1 MFSPKK
7 SIMNSTHDRQI
18 CVQGDTGLVL
28 TTDPKPR
35 LRWTAE
41 LHERFVDAVTQL
53 GGPDKATPKTI
64 MKVMG
69 VKGLTLYHLKSHL
82 QKFRLGKQP
91 HKDLNDQAVRD
102 ASASEFQ
109 RDGAATS
116 RIMGH
121 HFNEYINIHHTEG
134 LRTQM
139 EVRRRLNEQ
148 LEAHYIYVLWK
159 KVQKHLQMRIDAQGK
174 YMETI
179 LDKACR
185 TLAGEN
191 VNSQGYKLIGYQGI
205 DEIGNMRDFGFSLNL
220 PPIEDLHVNED
231 NSHCGFQIQETGVA
245 VERLHLEDDALK
257 LGGQLQMALTNDDSS
272 TMNFMP
278 RSSQSQCS
286 YNSPLNL

>member
-7 SIMNSTHDRQI
+7 PTMNSTHDRQI

-116 RIMGH
+116 RIIGH
-121 HFNEYINIHHTEG
+121 HFNENIHHTEA

-148 LEAHYIYVLWK
+148 LE
-159 KVQKHLQMRIDAQGK
+159 VQKHLQMRIDAQGK

-191 VNSQGYKLIGYQGI
+191 VNSQGYKLVGYQGI
-205 DEIGNMRDFGFSLNL
+205 DEIGNMRDLGFSLNL

-257 LGGQLQMALTNDDSS
+257 LGGQLQMVLTNDDSP

>member
-7 SIMNSTHDRQI
+7 PIMNSTHDRQI

-35 LRWTAE
+35 LRWTGE

-148 LEAHYIYVLWK
+148 LE
-159 KVQKHLQMRIDAQGK
+159 VQKHLQMRIDAQGK

-220 PPIEDLHVNED
+220 PPIEDLHVHED

>member
-7 SIMNSTHDRQI
+7 PIMNSTHDRQI

-35 LRWTAE
+35 LRWTE
-41 LHERFVDAVTQL
+41 
-53 GGPDKATPKTI
+53 ATPKTI

-220 PPIEDLHVNED
+220 PPIEDLHVHED

>member
-7 SIMNSTHDRQI
+7 PTMNSTHDRQI

-121 HFNEYINIHHTEG
+121 HFNENIRHTEA

-191 VNSQGYKLIGYQGI
+191 VNSQGYKLVGYQGI

-231 NSHCGFQIQETGVA
+231 NSHCGFQIQDTGVA

-272 TMNFMP
+272 TVNFMP

>member
-7 SIMNSTHDRQI
+7 PTMNSTHDRQI

-116 RIMGH
+116 RIIGH
-121 HFNEYINIHHTEG
+121 HFNEYINIHHTEA

-148 LEAHYIYVLWK
+148 LE
-159 KVQKHLQMRIDAQGK
+159 VQKHLQMRIDAQGK

-191 VNSQGYKLIGYQGI
+191 VNSQGYKLVGYQGI
-205 DEIGNMRDFGFSLNL
+205 DEIGNMRDLGFSLNL

-257 LGGQLQMALTNDDSS
+257 LGGQLQMVLTNDDSP

>member
-7 SIMNSTHDRQI
+7 PTMNSTHDRQI

-116 RIMGH
+116 RIIGH
-121 HFNEYINIHHTEG
+121 HFNENIHHTEA

-148 LEAHYIYVLWK
+148 LE
-159 KVQKHLQMRIDAQGK
+159 KHLQMRIDAQGK

-191 VNSQGYKLIGYQGI
+191 VNSQGYKLVGYQGI
-205 DEIGNMRDFGFSLNL
+205 DEIGNMRDLGFSLNL

-257 LGGQLQMALTNDDSS
+257 LGGQLQMVLTNDDSP